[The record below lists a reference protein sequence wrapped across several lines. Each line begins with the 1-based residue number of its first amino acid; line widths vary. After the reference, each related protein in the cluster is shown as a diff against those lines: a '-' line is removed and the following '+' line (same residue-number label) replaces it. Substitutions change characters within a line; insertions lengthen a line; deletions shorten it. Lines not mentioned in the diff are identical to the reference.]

1 MMSAAPW
8 TARLAL
14 VAGAMAVV
22 ILLLFAGARS
32 VVLVAVGVGGTA
44 VTLAGVWWTLV
55 HRGPVRVLAAVL
67 AVAAPVA
74 VLVLYALAGLL
85 WVVLVSLALWALAVA
100 SGRFALAEATGPR
113 RPREHRVAPPER
125 PFLIMNPR
133 SGGGKVRRF
142 GLPEKARALGAQV
155 AVLDP
160 DHPADVAGLARRA
173 VEEGADL
180 LGVAGGDGTQALV
193 AGVAAER
200 GVPFVVIPAGTRNH
214 FALDLGLNRDDP
226 SACLDALTDGVELR
240 VDLGFIGERV
250 FVNNAS
256 FGAYA
261 AVVQSPAYR
270 DDKVRTTLQ
279 LLPELLT
286 HETGPDLVVRAG
298 ELVMDRPQAVLVSNN
313 PYRAGDPAGLGRRER
328 LDSGVLG
335 VLAVTVD
342 SAAQAAGLLRG
353 PNAPGVVSATAE
365 DVTVDTREPT
375 VPVGVDGE
383 PLTLRT
389 PLHCHIAPGA
399 LRVRVPRHRPGVRA
413 GRPAMDWHRVRRLA
427 LTTVR
432 TAAGRGPRRSRLRRV
447 RASRAAVPVRSLP
460 VRRETERPGVGRPL
474 DPASFRPEER
484 DAIAGHPVVEAQLGD
499 AVHRLHH
506 AGTATD
512 RVVRHLAGGGRWG
525 LVGLW
530 LTELVA
536 HAMRPSGCR
545 GMRTVWAGWRR
556 RSTS

>member
-1 MMSAAPW
+1 DQ
-8 TARLAL
+8 TD
-14 VAGAMAVV
+14 GVV
-22 ILLLFAGARS
+22 
-32 VVLVAVGVGGTA
+32 
-44 VTLAGVWWTLV
+44 
-55 HRGPVRVLAAVL
+55 
-67 AVAAPVA
+67 
-74 VLVLYALAGLL
+74 
-85 WVVLVSLALWALAVA
+85 
-100 SGRFALAEATGPR
+100 
-113 RPREHRVAPPER
+113 
-125 PFLIMNPR
+125 
-133 SGGGKVRRF
+133 
-142 GLPEKARALGAQV
+142 
-155 AVLDP
+155 
-160 DHPADVAGLARRA
+160 GLARRA

-193 AGVAAER
+193 AGVAAEH

-214 FALDLGLNRDDP
+214 FALDLGLDRDDP

-279 LLPELLT
+279 LLPDLLT

-298 ELVMDRPQAVLVSNN
+298 GRTMDRPQAVLVSNN
-313 PYRAGDPAGLGRRER
+313 PYRTGDPAGLGRRPR

-353 PNAPGVVSATAE
+353 RNAPGLVSTNTE

-399 LRVRVPRHRPGVRA
+399 LRVRVPRHRPGVPA

-432 TAAGRGPRRSRLRRV
+432 TATGRGPHRSRLWRMRV
-447 RASRAAVPVRSLP
+447 RVLRLP
-460 VRRETERPGVGRPL
+460 GRRETEGPGVGRPL
-474 DPASFRPEER
+474 DPAALRPEER
-484 DAIAGHPVVEAQLGD
+484 DATAGHLVVEAQLGD

-506 AGTATD
+506 AGATTG

-530 LTELVA
+530 LMELVV